1 MKVSEWYCGPAHR
14 SQSSVAA
21 VVYLEAWICS
31 LLQRYRNLRTQL
43 LHCFHGEA
51 SRGLFNHTSHLF
63 CSHASVD
70 FSVVSCS
77 RSDTSSS
84 LGGRAR
90 SKKPHWRRRAGGT
103 RRVGKRKKK
112 KKNRGWECD
121 PWNNRHDSF
130 LPMFCLL
137 KHLHRCALRGWRQWP
152 I

>member
-14 SQSSVAA
+14 SPSSVAA

-31 LLQRYRNLRTQL
+31 LLQRYWNLRTQL
-43 LHCFHGEA
+43 LRCLHGE
-51 SRGLFNHTSHLF
+51 SSHGLFIHPAHLF

-70 FSVVSCS
+70 FSAVSCS

-90 SKKPHWRRRAGGT
+90 SKKPHWGTRAGGT
-103 RRVGKRKKK
+103 RKRKK
-112 KKNRGWECD
+112 RWECD
-121 PWNNRHDSF
+121 PWDNRHYSF

-137 KHLHRCALRGWRQWP
+137 KHLHRCALKAEGQWP